1 MSLVSSTVDNRL
13 SQSKITLKVSAFPY
27 VNTIS
32 WFLPGNKSSSQPKL
46 YHVCTGLLITFYV
59 CVLAKQKLFFTTTF
73 IQYILK
79 DHPHR

>member
-1 MSLVSSTVDNRL
+1 MSLVSSTVGNRL

-32 WFLPGNKSSSQPKL
+32 WFLPGNTSSSQPKL